1 MSEII
6 LKQFDIDKYVTP
18 KISNKDIMSRIYK
31 SQQFQIDII
40 NGNIKDIIDN
50 IFIDTS
56 AWALDYWE
64 EELNISTDLTDSYE
78 NRRSRIK
85 AKLRGR
91 GTCTIKHIKS
101 VALSYGYGEI
111 EPIEQYEDYVLEIKF
126 ISTIGIP
133 PRLDDFKKTM
143 REIVPAHIGIK
154 YTFKYNTWGD
164 VKNAGITWQYCKDND
179 ITWED
184 LRTKDLSTL

>member
-101 VALSYGYGEI
+101 VALSYGYG
-111 EPIEQYEDYVLEIKF
+111 
-126 ISTIGIP
+126 
-133 PRLDDFKKTM
+133 
-143 REIVPAHIGIK
+143 
-154 YTFKYNTWGD
+154 N
-164 VKNAGITWQYCKDND
+164 
-179 ITWED
+179 
-184 LRTKDLSTL
+184 